1 MPPHHG
7 NLRFDETKRERF
19 LELLRTGHMKRTA
32 ARTVGFTYRTI
43 ERRRQHDPDFKW
55 EMDNATR
62 EAAEPV
68 EKMVYDLALQGDLR
82 AAEMWTKA
90 YASSNW
96 RQLQRVEIDATPA
109 AVELSRN
116 QLDTRLAELQTT
128 LAERR
133 LSLAADDVID
143 VACTDAVAEQ
153 LELDRVMSLD
163 EACKRFDEDRADK

>member
-1 MPPHHG
+1 MPPHG
-7 NLRFDETKRERF
+7 NLRFDETRRERF

-32 ARTVGFTYRTI
+32 ARTVGVHYRTI

-55 EMDNATR
+55 DMDNSTR

-116 QLDTRLAELQTT
+116 QLDTRLAELQAT
-128 LAERR
+128 LTERR
-133 LSLAADDVID
+133 LNLAADDDSSVID
-143 VACTDAVAEQ
+143 VGGTPVTDAVAEQ
-153 LELDRVMSLD
+153 LELDRAVSLD
-163 EACKRFDEDRADK
+163 EARKRFDE

>member
-1 MPPHHG
+1 
-7 NLRFDETKRERF
+7 
-19 LELLRTGHMKRTA
+19 MKRTA
-32 ARTVGFTYRTI
+32 ARTVGVSYRTV
-43 ERRRQHDPDFKW
+43 ERRRASDADFKW

-116 QLDTRLAELQTT
+116 QLDSRLAELQTT
-128 LAERR
+128 LSERR
-133 LSLAADDVID
+133 LSLAADDSVID
-143 VACTDAVAEQ
+143 VECTPMTDAIAEQ
-153 LELDRVMSLD
+153 LELDRAVSLD
-163 EACKRFDEDRADK
+163 EARKRFDE